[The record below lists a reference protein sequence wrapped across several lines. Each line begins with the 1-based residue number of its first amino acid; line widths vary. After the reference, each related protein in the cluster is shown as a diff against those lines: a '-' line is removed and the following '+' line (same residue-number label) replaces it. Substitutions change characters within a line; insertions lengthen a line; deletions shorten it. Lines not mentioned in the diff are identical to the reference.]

1 MATGPMPQPLQK
13 TASVSRRQ
21 RIQLPHGVRPRVIF
35 AGLALLGLVSGAF
48 GVAQR
53 APVVESVDVAP
64 VIEAVALNPV
74 VADVPASTA
83 NIFIREERVQRGD
96 TVFSLLARLQVSD
109 SEAQRFFS
117 RPAVGK
123 VFVPWI
129 PGRPVVG
136 KVDADGR
143 LLELEIQNDEN
154 SIRVVRTEDQGFQ
167 IAEVALPV
175 ERRIVMKAGSISSS
189 LFAATDEAGI
199 PDAIASSFAE
209 VFSSEVDLHRDLRAG
224 DRFAMV
230 YEMLYVNGA
239 PSKPGR
245 LLVAEFVN
253 QGRKL
258 QALHFKDES
267 GRESYFSP
275 NGRSL
280 RQAFLRSPL
289 EFSRVT
295 SGFSTARLHPVL
307 QIWRAHKGIDYGAPT
322 GTRVR
327 VTAEGTVVH
336 AGWQNGYGN
345 TVVVQHGQGYRTL
358 YGHLSA
364 INRGVRPGSKLDQG
378 DVIGFVGMTG
388 LASGPHLHYEFHVNG
403 NHVDPTRF
411 LANRVAIELA
421 PQART
426 QFMRVAADRMR
437 QLSVLDGLSVASI
450 D

>member
-1 MATGPMPQPLQK
+1 M
-13 TASVSRRQ
+13 
-21 RIQLPHGVRPRVIF
+21 IF
-35 AGLALLGLVSGAF
+35 AAVALLGLVSGAF

-53 APVVESVDVAP
+53 SPIVENVDVTP

-74 VADVPASTA
+74 LAEAPGAAA
-83 NIFIREERVQRGD
+83 NFFIREERVQRGD

-109 SEAQRFFS
+109 PEAQRFFS

-136 KVDADGR
+136 RVDADGR
-143 LLELEIQNDEN
+143 LLQLEIQNDES
-154 SIRVVRTEDQGFQ
+154 SIRVTRTEEQGFQ
-167 IAEVALPV
+167 IAEVPLAV
-175 ERRIVMKAGSISSS
+175 ERRIVMKSGSISSS
-189 LFAATDEAGI
+189 LIAATDDAGI
-199 PDAIASSFAE
+199 PDPIASSFAE
-209 VFSSEVDLHRDLRAG
+209 VFSSEVDMFRDVRAG

-239 PSKPGR
+239 PSRPGR

-267 GRESYFSP
+267 GRESYFAP

-295 SGFSTARLHPVL
+295 SGFSSARLHPVL
-307 QIWRAHKGIDYGAPT
+307 QVWRAHKGIDYGAPT

-336 AGWQNGYGN
+336 SGWQNGYGN
-345 TVVVQHGQGYRTL
+345 TVVVQHSQGYRTL

-364 INRGVRPGSKLDQG
+364 ISRDVRPGRKLDQG

-421 PQART
+421 PQARE
-426 QFMRVAADRMR
+426 QFMRVAADRVR
-437 QLSVLDGLSVASI
+437 QLSSLDGLSVASI
-450 D
+450 E

>member
-1 MATGPMPQPLQK
+1 MASGPMSHPLQK
-13 TASVSRRQ
+13 TASVIRGR
-21 RIQLPHGVRPRVIF
+21 RIQLPYGVRPRAIF

-53 APVVESVDVAP
+53 SPVVESVDVTP
-64 VIEAVALNPV
+64 VIEAVALSPV
-74 VADVPASTA
+74 VPDVPVSAP
-83 NIFIREERVQRGD
+83 NVFIREERVQRGD
-96 TVFSLLARLQVSD
+96 TVFSILARLQVSD
-109 SEAQRFFS
+109 PEAQRFFS

-129 PGRPVVG
+129 PGRSVIG
-136 KVDADGR
+136 RVDSDGR
-143 LLELEIQNDEN
+143 LLELEILNDES
-154 SIRVVRTEDQGFQ
+154 SIRVSRTEEQGFH
-167 IAEVALPV
+167 IAEAPLPV
-175 ERRIVMKAGSISSS
+175 ERRIVMKAGAISSS

-199 PDAIASSFAE
+199 PDAVASSFAE

-258 QALHFKDES
+258 QALHFKDET

-307 QIWRAHKGIDYGAPT
+307 QVWRAHKGIDYGAPT

-327 VTAEGTVVH
+327 ATAEGAVVH

-345 TVVVQHGQGYRTL
+345 TVVVQHSQGYRTL
-358 YGHLSA
+358 YGHLST
-364 INRGVRPGSKLDQG
+364 ISRTLRVGSKVGQG

-421 PQART
+421 PQARE

-437 QLSVLDGLSVASI
+437 QLAVLDGLSIASI
-450 D
+450 E

>member
-1 MATGPMPQPLQK
+1 MKTGPMTSPLLK
-13 TASVSRRQ
+13 SASVSRRR
-21 RIQLPHGVRPRVIF
+21 RIPVPHGIRPRSIF
-35 AGLALLGLVSGAF
+35 TGLVLLGLVSGAF

-53 APVVESVDVAP
+53 SPVVESIDVAP
-64 VIEAVALNPV
+64 VIESVALSPV
-74 VADVPASTA
+74 LADAPAETA
-83 NIFIREERVQRGD
+83 QVFIREERVQRGD

-109 SEAQRFFS
+109 AEARRFFS
-117 RPAVGK
+117 RPSVGK
-123 VFVPWI
+123 VFAPWI

-143 LLELEIQNDEN
+143 LLELEIQREES
-154 SIRVVRTEDQGFQ
+154 SIQVTRSEEQGFQ
-167 IAEVALPV
+167 ISEVPLPV
-175 ERRIVMKAGSISSS
+175 ERRIVMKAGAITSS
-189 LFAATDEAGI
+189 LFAATDEAGV

-239 PSKPGR
+239 PSRPGR

-253 QGRKL
+253 RGRKL

-275 NGRSL
+275 DGRSL

-295 SGFSTARLHPVL
+295 SGFSSARLHPVL
-307 QIWRAHKGIDYGAPT
+307 QVWRAHKGIDYGAPT

-327 VTAEGTVVH
+327 VTADGTVLR

-364 INRGVRPGSKLDQG
+364 IGRGLRTGSKVSQG

-411 LANRVAIELA
+411 LANRVAIELS
-421 PQART
+421 PQVRA
-426 QFMRVAADRMR
+426 QFMRVASDRMR
-437 QLSVLDGLSVASI
+437 QLSILDGLSVASI
-450 D
+450 E